1 MKFYTLLTTIFLLFT
16 TNLSIGQATFDIHL
30 EPFNIN
36 GFTGIQSFAFGQDD
50 GKIVLI
56 GGRKQGLH
64 RRQPWASFDVA
75 GNNTDILVID
85 PQAEEVW
92 AATVNTLPTGLK
104 EQLQSTNMEFYQAGD
119 YLYIIGGYGFSATNN
134 DHITYP
140 NLTAI
145 RVDSLINSIING
157 TSMTPHFRQ
166 ITDDYFAVTGGQ
178 IGLLNDVYYLAGG
191 QKFTGRYNPMNGPTF
206 VQAYTNSIRRFK
218 IIDDGVNLSFQDIGS
233 WVDAMNLHRRDYNM
247 LPQIFP
253 NGNYGY
259 TMFSGVFQ
267 QTLDLPFLNSVDFDS
282 TGYAVNNTFT
292 QYLNHYHSAKI
303 AVYDADNE
311 AMHNVFMGGIAQ
323 YYLDAN
329 DNLIQDDDVPF
340 VTTIGRVSRFSDST
354 MTEEKLGNMPDLLGA
369 GAEFVLAENV
379 PTFGHDIIDLQALNG
394 DSVLVGYVLGG
405 IKSSQPNIFF
415 INTGTESEAHST
427 LYKVYLISSG
437 LTATKVTGPTKQLTS
452 WEIYPNPVKDA
463 FKFQF
468 DLKANAKVEAYLSNV
483 NSEIIMETNLGTLDA
498 GEHEFTVTLEDQI
511 SGIYFMS
518 ILVNG
523 RLFTKAILVE

>member
-1 MKFYTLLTTIFLLFT
+1 MKLHHLLIVTFLLFT
-16 TNLSIGQATFDIHL
+16 TNISIGQATFDIHL
-30 EPFNIN
+30 EPFNIS
-36 GFTGIQSFAFGQDD
+36 GFTGIQSFAFGQDN

-64 RRQPWASFDVA
+64 RRQPWASFDVS

-85 PQAEEVW
+85 PQTEQLW

-104 EQLQSTNMEFYQAGD
+104 EQLQSTNMQFHQEGD
-119 YLYIIGGYGFSATNN
+119 YLYIMGGYGFSATNN
-134 DHITYP
+134 DHVTYG

-145 RVDSLINSIING
+145 RVDSLINSIVNG
-157 TSMTPHFRQ
+157 TAIASHFRQ
-166 ITDDYFAVTGGQ
+166 ISDDYFAVTGGQ
-178 IGLLNDVYYLAGG
+178 IGLLDGVYYLAGG
-191 QKFTGRYNPMNGPTF
+191 QKFTGRYNPMNGPSF
-206 VQAYTNSIRRFK
+206 VQAYTNAIKRFT
-218 IIDDGVNLSFQDIGS
+218 ITDDGVNLSFQDMGS

-253 NGNYGY
+253 NGDYGF

-282 TGYAVNNTFT
+282 TGYTVNNTFT
-292 QYLNHYHSAKI
+292 QYLNHYHSGKM
-303 AVYDADNE
+303 AVYDSTNK

-323 YYLDAN
+323 YYLDDN

-340 VTTIGRVSRFSDST
+340 VTTIGRVSRFADST
-354 MTEEKLGNMPDLLGA
+354 ITEEKMGDMPDLLGA
-369 GAEFVLAENV
+369 GAEFVMAENT
-379 PTFGHDIIDLQALNG
+379 PNFGHDIIDLQQLSG

-427 LYKVYLISSG
+427 LYKVYLIPSG
-437 LTATKVTGPTKQLTS
+437 LTATKVPEPTNHLTT
-452 WEIYPNPVKDA
+452 WKIYPNPVKDS

-468 DLKANAKVEAYLSNV
+468 DLEETAKVEAYLSDRT
-483 NSEIIMETNLGTLDA
+483 SEIIMETDLGTLAA
-498 GEHEFTVTLEDQI
+498 GQHEFTVMLENQV

-523 RLFTKAILVE
+523 RLYTKAVLVE